1 DLIYRQLI
9 RADIETDFGSQKRA
23 AYAALSTT
31 SSLAAELGAALVRS
45 LPAQLLF
52 DAQQLVVLGH
62 AIRTA
67 QRTGLDLTR
76 GSTNSQVGNG
86 VIFGFTGTVRDHCR
100 VAGGLRH
107 PDRFPGPGRRAVL
120 VGL

>member
-1 DLIYRQLI
+1 
-9 RADIETDFGSQKRA
+9 KRA

-31 SSLAAELGAALVRS
+31 SSLAAELGAALVGS

-67 QRTGLDLTR
+67 QRTGLDLTS
-76 GSTNSQVGNG
+76 GSTNSQVGDG
-86 VIFGFTGTVRDHCR
+86 VIFGFTGTVRDHCS
-100 VAGGLRH
+100 VAGGLGH
-107 PDRFPGPGRRAVL
+107 LDGFQGLGQRADL
-120 VGL
+120 VELDQK